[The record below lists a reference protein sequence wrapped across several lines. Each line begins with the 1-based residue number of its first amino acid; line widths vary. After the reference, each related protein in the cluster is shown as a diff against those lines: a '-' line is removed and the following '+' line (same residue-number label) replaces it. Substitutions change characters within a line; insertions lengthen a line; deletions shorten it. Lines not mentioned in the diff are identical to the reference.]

1 MDATVVELSDVVKA
15 DEISVII
22 INGCIMTNFKLQQSD
37 INQIKKFEG
46 LSLRAYKPVPTERF
60 YTIGYGHYGADVKAN
75 QVITEKE
82 AESLLR
88 KDLEKFEDYVNN
100 LNVCKRYS
108 EFASLTDF
116 AFNLGTAAL
125 GRSTLLKYIRAKK
138 PEQYIREEFGKWVN
152 SKGMRLKG
160 LVIRRQWEADRF
172 YGKEA

>member
-1 MDATVVELSDVVKA
+1 MKSSDLLIRK
-15 DEISVII
+15 
-22 INGCIMTNFKLQQSD
+22 
-37 INQIKKFEG
+37 IKEFEG
-46 LSLRAYKPVPTERF
+46 LSLKAYKPVPTEKF

-100 LNVCKRYS
+100 LGVCKRYS

-125 GRSTLLKYIRAKK
+125 GRSTLLKYIRQGKA
-138 PEQYIREEFGKWVN
+138 EQYIREEFAKWVN

-160 LVIRRQWEADRF
+160 LVIRRQWEADRY